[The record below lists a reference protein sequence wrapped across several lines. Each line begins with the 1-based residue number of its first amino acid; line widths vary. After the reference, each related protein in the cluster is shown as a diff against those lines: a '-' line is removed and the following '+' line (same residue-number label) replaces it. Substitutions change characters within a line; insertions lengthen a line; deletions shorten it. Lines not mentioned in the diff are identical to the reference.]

1 MLRARGARLCVPA
14 VVDRQTIEFRELV
27 RGAELV
33 RTGFGTS
40 GPGPDA
46 AILDPQLLLMPLS
59 VILTLVMY
67 CSFYPTY
74 TAVFERPEQ
83 N

>member
-1 MLRARGARLCVPA
+1 
-14 VVDRQTIEFRELV
+14 
-27 RGAELV
+27 
-33 RTGFGTS
+33 
-40 GPGPDA
+40 
-46 AILDPQLLLMPLS
+46 MPLS

-83 N
+83 LPH

>member
-1 MLRARGARLCVPA
+1 MIGIAAPA
-14 VVDRQTIEFRELV
+14 IISAFLSLLLGKTLV
-27 RGAELV
+27 TV
-33 RTGFGTS
+33 M
-40 GPGPDA
+40 
-46 AILDPQLLLMPLS
+46 LLMPLS

-83 N
+83 LSH

>member
-1 MLRARGARLCVPA
+1 M
-14 VVDRQTIEFRELV
+14 
-27 RGAELV
+27 
-33 RTGFGTS
+33 
-40 GPGPDA
+40 
-46 AILDPQLLLMPLS
+46 LLMPLS